1 MATGKSPHQILYGAN
16 PILEILKAGRRK
28 IYEGYLLGEKN
39 QPIDLQLASCFKDNN
54 IPLKILDKNQ
64 LDHLSGTSHHQGVA
78 IKSADYPY
86 YSLDEMLALFRE
98 SALFV
103 VCDSI
108 QDPQNL
114 GALCRSAHCF
124 GINGVIINKDQSVTV
139 TPAVV
144 KASAGAV
151 EHLAVTRETNLARTV
166 CDLKKNGFWSYSA
179 EVSPSLKSIPLDEI
193 SPSKKMVV
201 VLGNEGRGIRRLIK
215 EECDFHVTIPMAGSF
230 NSLNVAQAATVF
242 FYEISRRRKEMS

>member
-1 MATGKSPHQILYGAN
+1 MPQILYGTN
-16 PILEILKAGRRK
+16 PILETLKGSRRK
-28 IYEGYLLGEKN
+28 IFEGYLLGEKN
-39 QPIDLQLASCFKDNN
+39 RPIDLQLASVFQNAD
-54 IPLKILDKNQ
+54 IPFKILDRNQ

-78 IKSADYPY
+78 LKASDYPY
-86 YSLDEMLALFRE
+86 YSMDEMIALFPA

-103 VCDSI
+103 MCDSI
-108 QDPQNL
+108 HDPQNL

-124 GINGVIINKDQSVTV
+124 GVNGLIMNKDQSAAV

-151 EHLAVTRETNLARTV
+151 EHLAMARETNLARSIH
-166 CDLKKNGFWSYSA
+166 DLKKNGFWSYSTEA
-179 EVSPSLKSIPLDEI
+179 TPSSKSIPLHEI

-201 VLGNEGRGIRRLIK
+201 VLGNEERGIRRLIK
-215 EECDFHVTIPMAGSF
+215 EECDFHVTIPMVGTF

-242 FYEISRRRKEMS
+242 FYEISRRKKEMS